1 MISSDK
7 GTINQNANC
16 NHFRDVSFGIN
27 VHLIFHTDDDAK
39 YSVSSVYQY
48 DHPYKL
54 NNNILACLS
63 FSRLGMAVAL
73 RVGNVLIFNAHEP
86 HLISRQCNNHD
97 VVYFV
102 SAYPKT
108 DVVYLND
115 NSIELSSMMESL
127 NKIYH

>member
-54 NNNILACLS
+54 NNNILAYFSFPCLVI
-63 FSRLGMAVAL
+63 AVAL
-73 RVGNVLIFNAHEP
+73 CAGDVLIFNAHEP
-86 HLISRQCNNHD
+86 HS
-97 VVYFV
+97 V
-102 SAYPKT
+102 S
-108 DVVYLND
+108 
-115 NSIELSSMMESL
+115 S
-127 NKIYH
+127 